1 VQGTLEHLKGSLTMT
16 QKNQIEGTFKYDKDT
31 KRMHR
36 FQVETEFGVTG
47 TIYLPKDLKPM
58 PRTLILEYAGKD
70 D

>member
-1 VQGTLEHLKGSLTMT
+1 
-16 QKNQIEGTFKYDKDT
+16 
-31 KRMHR
+31 MHR

-47 TIYLPKDLKPM
+47 TIYLPKDLEPI